1 MTTADDVLALRRA
14 AWPDGRI
21 DPAEA
26 EAILALDEHVTG
38 KSPEWLDFVA
48 EATVEVVVNGRE
60 PRGYLDD
67 ATADWLIARLDH
79 DGRLDSLSELDL
91 LVRIMEKSLNTPE
104 PLKLYAL
111 AQIERAVL
119 SGNGPTRDGGS
130 LDAGCITASECA
142 LLRRMIFAAGSDG
155 PGRVSRAEAELLF
168 RIKDATLGAANA
180 PEWPRLFVQGVGN
193 YLQGWQGP
201 TALTRERAA
210 ELETFMNDRSSGV
223 GAFFKRMF
231 RVDRAA
237 FGQVVHHGAL
247 GTDGQ
252 GRDALA
258 QAAANADVDDAER
271 LWLDARVG
279 ADASIDPL
287 ETALQAFLAER

>member
-1 MTTADDVLALRRA
+1 M
-14 AWPDGRI
+14 
-21 DPAEA
+21 
-26 EAILALDEHVTG
+26 
-38 KSPEWLDFVA
+38 
-48 EATVEVVVNGRE
+48 
-60 PRGYLDD
+60 
-67 ATADWLIARLDH
+67 
-79 DGRLDSLSELDL
+79 
-91 LVRIMEKSLNTPE
+91 
-104 PLKLYAL
+104 
-111 AQIERAVL
+111 
-119 SGNGPTRDGGS
+119 
-130 LDAGCITASECA
+130 
-142 LLRRMIFAAGSDG
+142 
-155 PGRVSRAEAELLF
+155 
-168 RIKDATLGAANA
+168 
-180 PEWPRLFVQGVGN
+180 QGVGN